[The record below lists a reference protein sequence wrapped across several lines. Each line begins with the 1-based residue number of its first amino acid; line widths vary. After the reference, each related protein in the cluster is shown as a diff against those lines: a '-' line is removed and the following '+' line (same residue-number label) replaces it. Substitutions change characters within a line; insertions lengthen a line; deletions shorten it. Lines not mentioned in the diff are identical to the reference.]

1 MTHDLYHLCWI
12 VCDYKGQQIP
22 IGMTKPAGDDCNTC
36 TCRPNGRLECTEK
49 ICCKYC
55 FHIKVSYFSC
65 MSISYEHERHY
76 DKISHFFKIIFARYF
91 NFCSKLSLASLTKTE
106 FEDWI
111 FYSLRQNKYFM
122 KFLVM
127 MFLSFFFSKIK
138 SADIKQWR
146 LESETASR
154 PETNVTNVHVNPTD
168 SYLVPIGPAVSRNH
182 FIFDTANVYLSKL
195 IFGHSS

>member
-1 MTHDLYHLCWI
+1 MYE
-12 VCDYKGQQIP
+12 Q
-22 IGMTKPAGDDCNTC
+22 
-36 TCRPNGRLECTEK
+36 
-49 ICCKYC
+49 
-55 FHIKVSYFSC
+55 
-65 MSISYEHERHY
+65 SYEHERHY

-106 FEDWI
+106 FEKTEFFTHLDRI
-111 FYSLRQNKYFM
+111 NISC
-122 KFLVM
+122 
-127 MFLSFFFSKIK
+127 SFWSWCFFHFFSKIK

-154 PETNVTNVHVNPTD
+154 PETNVTSVHVNPTD

-182 FIFDTANVYLSKL
+182 YIFDRVNVYLSKL